1 MNSTTSLPQIDS
13 SPPPRS
19 LIQHLIAERSA
30 TDADEMRSR
39 LAAFDDVRTVSR
51 DLDPLRTDE
60 IYLFGIAVGVGV
72 GKLTIDCGEI
82 ELNSAVSE
90 AIAEADGR
98 WTITLPIFAELTKKG
113 TQLSTRRRRIQEK
126 YLRFARPYWYV
137 SAADMPA
144 LRDEIFQRIDT
155 DKPQQQGLLPLAE
168 DLKAEA
174 LDMYDEAFEGLLHKV
189 EDIGVKAGLSSDR
202 IEQLLQKAADQ
213 FPTRQEIT
221 SNFGVSLEGPVK
233 IPSLVEQATTNAE
246 LAEQLAREQTAIN
259 QQLELEMQESLLH
272 QSERLQREEL
282 RERERLQTRKL
293 QADRRL
299 QQEEIDAKAKAQARE
314 QQAIADLQQFW
325 IRSVQESFAVG
336 IKQAQDDGY
345 ALLAEILGVIE
356 TVDQPGKVHGNLRK
370 RLDTKLRELQTAV
383 NAIASVNEGEFDPSL
398 ERFAERTRQ
407 LAVLTSSNVS
417 PDTLQQRLQA
427 MRTEM
432 TDELHQVF
440 GSPKRGHR
448 ALAQWLIEEDDE
460 E

>member
-1 MNSTTSLPQIDS
+1 MDSTTLHTESI
-13 SPPPRS
+13 PPPGS
-19 LIQHLIAERSA
+19 LIERLIAERSA

-39 LAAFDDVRTVSR
+39 LEAFDNVRTVSR

-60 IYLFGIAVGVGV
+60 IYLFGISVGVGV

-113 TQLSTRRRRIQEK
+113 TQLSTRRRKIQEK

-137 SAADMPA
+137 SKADMPA
-144 LRDEIFQRIDT
+144 LRDEIFARIDT

-174 LDMYDEAFEGLLHKV
+174 LDMYDEAFAGLLEKV
-189 EDIGVKAGLSSDR
+189 ESIGVKAGLSSDR
-202 IEQLLQKAADQ
+202 VEQLLQRAAEQ
-213 FPTRQEIT
+213 FPTRQEIS

-233 IPSLVEQATTNAE
+233 IPSLVEQAQTNAD
-246 LAEQLAREQTAIN
+246 LAEQLAREQAAHN
-259 QQLELEMQESLLH
+259 QQLELEIEESMLH
-272 QSERLQREEL
+272 ESERLQREEL
-282 RERERLQTRKL
+282 REQERLQNQKL
-293 QADRRL
+293 QAERRL
-299 QQEEIDAKAKAQARE
+299 QQEEIQAREKAQQRE

-383 NAIASVNEGEFDPSL
+383 NAIARVNEGEFDPGL

-407 LAVLTSSNVS
+407 LAVLTSSSVS
-417 PDTLQQRLQA
+417 PETLQQRLEA
-427 MRTEM
+427 MRAQMKDEM
-432 TDELHQVF
+432 QQVF

-448 ALAQWLIEEDDE
+448 ALAQWLIDEDE